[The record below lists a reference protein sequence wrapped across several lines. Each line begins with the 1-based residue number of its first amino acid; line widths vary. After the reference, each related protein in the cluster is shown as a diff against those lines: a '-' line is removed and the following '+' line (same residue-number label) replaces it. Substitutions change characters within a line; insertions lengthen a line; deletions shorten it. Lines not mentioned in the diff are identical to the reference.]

1 MNYSE
6 AISYIFQDKDWVKKI
21 LLGGLC
27 VFIAVFTGILFFA
40 ALPAIGYYVG
50 VLRNVM
56 KGEEKPLPEWK
67 DWNKFFA
74 DGLLGAIILFIYFLV
89 IGGLGAIIIVNFA
102 MGDMEDY
109 ERVLGIVFTAIG
121 ILIALALFGN
131 LGLIRF
137 AATNDFGAAF
147 RFAEISQLLKND
159 FGNYMSVVIFAS
171 ILNAILFLAGLGI
184 FSPFTNFWGYMVQ
197 AHLFGQ
203 YAKVVNSTIPTV
215 PTAS

>member
-6 AISYIFQDKDWVKKI
+6 AISYIFQDQDWPKKI
-21 LLGGLC
+21 AIGGLC
-27 VFIAVFTGILFFA
+27 LFIAVFTGILFFA
-40 ALPAIGYYVG
+40 ALPAIGYYIG

-56 KGEEKPLPEWK
+56 KGEKKLLPEWT

-74 DGLLGAIILFIYFLV
+74 DGLLGAIILFVYFIV
-89 IGGLGAIIIVNFA
+89 IGGLGAIIIVNLA
-102 MGDMEDY
+102 IAELADY
-109 ERVLGIVFTAIG
+109 EKVLGIVFTAIG
-121 ILIALALFGN
+121 IFIGVTVLGN

-137 AATNDFGAAF
+137 AATNDFAAAF
-147 RFAEISQLLKND
+147 RLAEISQLLKND
-159 FGNYMSVVIFAS
+159 FGNYLTIVIFTS

-203 YAKVVNSTIPTV
+203 YAKAVNSTTPV
-215 PTAS
+215 VQSA